1 MQFLIAP
8 FFSTEAVQEAHRKC
22 VELGYP
28 AERLVFA
35 NYNWSGS
42 LLRRSEVSVS
52 FYVAETSPTRWVSV
66 LLARSTCFSRWMV
79 TGAEEAEV
87 PERGEPG
94 EERE

>member
-8 FFSTEAVQEAHRKC
+8 FFSKEAVQQAHARC

-42 LLRRSEVSVS
+42 LLRQSEVSVS
-52 FYVAETSPTRWVSV
+52 FYVADTSPTKWVSV
-66 LLARSTCFSRWMV
+66 ILDRPTCFSRWSV
-79 TGAEEAEV
+79 TATEEAEV
-87 PERGEPG
+87 PERD
-94 EERE
+94 EEQE